1 MTTTTLPEWYQDEA
15 NASQLAD
22 ILRQPVLAKALSVI
36 ETANTPTFRTGVSP
50 HDLALV
56 HAFQAGVHHVR
67 RTLGVLTRPAPE
79 QAAPLPEW
87 EGRHVIDST
96 LETTE

>member
-1 MTTTTLPEWYQDEA
+1 MTTLPEWYQDEA
-15 NASQLAD
+15 NALQLVD
-22 ILRQPVLAKALSVI
+22 ILRQPVLVKALSVI
-36 ETANTPTFRTGVSP
+36 ETANTPAFRAGVSP
-50 HDLALV
+50 TDLALV

-87 EGRHVIDST
+87 EGGHIIPEST
-96 LETTE
+96 KEIE